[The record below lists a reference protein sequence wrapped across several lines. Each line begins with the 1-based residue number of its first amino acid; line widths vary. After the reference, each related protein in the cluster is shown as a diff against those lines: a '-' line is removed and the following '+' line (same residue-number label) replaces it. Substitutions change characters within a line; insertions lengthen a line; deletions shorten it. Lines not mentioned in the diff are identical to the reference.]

1 MVTIML
7 LKEYKNIAE
16 KVYSQKLP
24 NGLSVFVV
32 PKPGFQKRY
41 AFFATDYGGADRKF
55 KLGGKWT
62 QTPEG
67 VAHFLEH
74 KLFDT
79 PDGGNALTTLS
90 ANGASP
96 NAYTSTDITAYHFEC
111 IEKFDENLET
121 LLSFVSTP
129 YFTPESVEKEQGI
142 IAQEIKMVEDDP
154 DYCLYYGFMKSLFH
168 HNPMRDSVAGTVE
181 SISEITADT
190 LYDCHKVFYNPSNMV
205 LCVVGDVDPSK
216 VIDMALKVLPKHAGE
231 IPERD
236 YGSPEVLS
244 PCAKGFYKDMEVSL
258 PIFLAGCKIIPPIH
272 GPQYLRHSLINSLAL
287 DLLVGHSSP
296 LFIKLYSQ
304 GLINSDF
311 SASFDC
317 AVGAAYV
324 LFGGEAREPK
334 RVFEEVQTEIARLS
348 KSGLDAQLFRR
359 TKKAA
364 LGATIRAFN
373 SFETTCGNIVEGH
386 FRGFDPFDAP
396 EVLSGISQDDI
407 LDFYRTSLLS
417 DNMAISI
424 VAPH

>member
-1 MVTIML
+1 MIL
-7 LKEYKNIAE
+7 REYKHISE
-16 KVYSQKLP
+16 QVYTTKLP
-24 NGLSVFVV
+24 NGLSIFVV

-41 AFFATDYGGADRKF
+41 AFFATDYGGADRRF

-74 KLFDT
+74 KMFDT
-79 PDGGNALTTLS
+79 PDGGNALTALS

-181 SISEITADT
+181 SISEITANT

-205 LCVVGDVDPSK
+205 LCVVGDINPSQ
-216 VIDMALKVLPKHAGE
+216 IADMAERILPKVAGE
-231 IPERD
+231 VPEKD
-236 YGSPEVLS
+236 YGPPESLT
-244 PCAKGFYKDMEVSL
+244 PNTKGFYKDMEVSL
-258 PIFLAGCKIIPPIH
+258 PIFIAGCKLSPFPH
-272 GPQYLRHSLINSLAL
+272 GPDYLRQSLVNLLAL
-287 DLLVGHSSP
+287 DVLAGHSSP
-296 LFIKLYSQ
+296 LFIRLYSL
-304 GLINSDF
+304 GLVNRDF

-317 AVGAAYV
+317 AAGAAYV
-324 LFGGEAREPK
+324 MFGGEAREPK
-334 RVFEEVQTEIARLS
+334 RVLEEVQAEVSCLS
-348 KSGLDAQLFRR
+348 KSGLDSELFRR
-359 TKKAA
+359 IKKST
-364 LGATIRAFN
+364 LGTTIRAFN
-373 SFETTCGNIVEGH
+373 SFESTCGNIIDGH
-386 FRGFDPFDAP
+386 FHGYDPFDAP
-396 EVLSGISQDDI
+396 KILENISQDDLI
-407 LDFYRTSLLS
+407 EFYRNALIP

-424 VAPH
+424 IAPQE